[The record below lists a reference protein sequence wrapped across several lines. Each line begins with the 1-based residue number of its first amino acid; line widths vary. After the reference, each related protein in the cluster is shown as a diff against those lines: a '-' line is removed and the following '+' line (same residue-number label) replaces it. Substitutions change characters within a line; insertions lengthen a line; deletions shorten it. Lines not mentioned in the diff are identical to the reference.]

1 MNKTILVFNS
11 INLNFIFFF
20 KFLTLLGFKIF
31 YYKPAKNTSFK
42 DYQSLKKLE
51 IYQIDV
57 SRLKSINKED
67 WENFLFGKKIN
78 TNEILEKK
86 LSLNFVKCISKNYCL
101 EWKKK
106 EIYYLFSDLVSQN
119 LVNKSIILK
128 LFFEK
133 YSNKVFFISFDN
145 LDIFTQTN
153 NFIKICLPLNL
164 PTKIIFKKFSS
175 FISLLKKKIFEK
187 NKNISSKNFN
197 PNLNKKRIIYVIH
210 HGLNHSN
217 NRKTL
222 LYDEED
228 LSKNSIPKEEIL
240 FFDYTNEKSFNSEI
254 EIVKSNDLNLNLKQF
269 IKFIYETI
277 KLLTKVRNIY
287 DAVIFT
293 KYIAYFFSS
302 RKFYYFLKKHP
313 RLKIAFYDYDFLTPK
328 SLVFTTKMLGLIN
341 ISYQERPMTV
351 YYNNIFFCYDY
362 YFFVSNFFLKK
373 IENKKNYSIKFP
385 IISGFYDV
393 NRHISSD
400 NKNAKSNKKILFILY
415 PESAKYNEKI
425 EIETSNRSQKSALID
440 LIKCSKIFPN
450 IDFSVINK
458 SEVFFQNKDLSI
470 FFNKMK
476 NIKNIKMYENN
487 SHNFSLKMIANHD
500 LIIGKQST
508 IMDKCLYLKKPFFIH
523 EYQHNLKKQFS
534 DICDYLD
541 NSFFVNSF
549 DELVNS
555 INFYLNN
562 EKEFLKK
569 IIQNSEKIFDNSSDA
584 KKVLNKQIDEILK
597 KN

>member
-1 MNKTILVFNS
+1 
-11 INLNFIFFF
+11 
-20 KFLTLLGFKIF
+20 
-31 YYKPAKNTSFK
+31 
-42 DYQSLKKLE
+42 
-51 IYQIDV
+51 
-57 SRLKSINKED
+57 
-67 WENFLFGKKIN
+67 
-78 TNEILEKK
+78 
-86 LSLNFVKCISKNYCL
+86 
-101 EWKKK
+101 
-106 EIYYLFSDLVSQN
+106 
-119 LVNKSIILK
+119 
-128 LFFEK
+128 
-133 YSNKVFFISFDN
+133 
-145 LDIFTQTN
+145 
-153 NFIKICLPLNL
+153 
-164 PTKIIFKKFSS
+164 
-175 FISLLKKKIFEK
+175 
-187 NKNISSKNFN
+187 
-197 PNLNKKRIIYVIH
+197 
-210 HGLNHSN
+210 
-217 NRKTL
+217 
-222 LYDEED
+222 
-228 LSKNSIPKEEIL
+228 
-240 FFDYTNEKSFNSEI
+240 
-254 EIVKSNDLNLNLKQF
+254 
-269 IKFIYETI
+269 
-277 KLLTKVRNIY
+277 
-287 DAVIFT
+287 
-293 KYIAYFFSS
+293 
-302 RKFYYFLKKHP
+302 
-313 RLKIAFYDYDFLTPK
+313 
-328 SLVFTTKMLGLIN
+328 MLGLIN